1 MRRNPISLLLVAC
14 SLVGTKAV
22 GAEEDILGPGK
33 VNVALPNEHDY
44 KVERRLVPL
53 IEQQLPNLKRCYDA
67 GPETSARWDSVL
79 TLGKTL
85 TSSIPELDLARA
97 LRRIEMA
104 NAAVLQAPAEQ
115 LERAKSEQQAASD
128 AFEAVR
134 KSVEALR
141 KEKGQQSL
149 EAVAPPALKAEEAQ
163 KRANAAADQAES
175 AAKQTD
181 AARTEFVHALVSV
194 ENAARSPKDFR
205 KAVSDPERVKACN
218 DYRAAFNIA
227 VRSQQAALEPSADTE
242 QAQIQAATVK
252 ARLEDTLG
260 KTTATTSA
268 VAGSSNLLE
277 QPGAPERIVY
287 TVMSALG
294 ADSETTGT
302 QLLMTLN
309 LASSLASSDAKPVE
323 SPFLRNLFV
332 RVGLP
337 LEVTE
342 GQSQADDPENA
353 PETDTPDVSRMSFV
367 VGGSLLDDSDPR
379 LHTDDKCFKFVKA
392 YIPPT
397 LDEEE
402 SQNRVRERQLYY
414 ASCAQ
419 IVANRQRLA
428 WRAGLGILT
437 TKEESHQRTKPEV
450 MAAALVY
457 GPTDW
462 LLFNAIG
469 QRFLQPYKVNT
480 VGGGFSAILD
490 AGGDQPGGQWG
501 RLSIDALGFAQFRE
515 KDEAAGISRSKEWE
529 ARLAITGSGKIV
541 SGGVAQFS
549 VGPRIFSSGD
559 VGLFTTVALT
569 YDADNLIHSLLT
581 PLPQTAAK

>member
-1 MRRNPISLLLVAC
+1 MRKTLISLVVVAC
-14 SLVGTKAV
+14 SAFESSAIRAEDELL
-22 GAEEDILGPGK
+22 GAARVNPSLTEEHTYSI
-33 VNVALPNEHDY
+33 
-44 KVERRLVPL
+44 ERRLVPL
-53 IEQQLPNLKRCYDA
+53 LEQQLPSVKRCYDV
-67 GPETSARWDSVL
+67 GPETSARWDGVL
-79 TLGKTL
+79 QRGKL
-85 TSSIPELDLARA
+85 LSSSITALDLAYA
-97 LRRIEMA
+97 GRRVETA
-104 NAAVLQAPAEQ
+104 NAAVIQATGDA
-115 LERAKSEQQAASD
+115 LERAKSEQKAASE
-128 AFEAVR
+128 AFEVLN
-134 KSVEALR
+134 KTS
-141 KEKGQQSL
+141 GPQQ
-149 EAVAPPALKAEEAQ
+149 AGAPPTTAEDATKQ
-163 KRANAAADQAES
+163 VGA
-175 AAKQTD
+175 AAKQADT
-181 AARTEFVHALVSV
+181 ARNEFVRALVTA

-205 KAVSDPERVKACN
+205 RAVNDPERVEACKA
-218 DYRAAFNIA
+218 YRAAFNVA
-227 VRSQQAALEPSADTE
+227 VRSQQPAALEPSPAKE
-242 QAQIQAATVK
+242 QAQIEAATVK
-252 ARLEDTLG
+252 ARLEDAIG

-268 VAGSSNLLE
+268 VTGSSNLVE

-309 LASSLASSDAKPVE
+309 LASAVASSDTKPVQN
-323 SPFLRNLFV
+323 PFLRNLFL

-342 GQSQADDPENA
+342 GKSQADDPESA
-353 PETDTPDVSRMSFV
+353 PETDAPEVSRMTFV
-367 VGGSLLDDSDPR
+367 VGGSLLDESDPR
-379 LHTDDKCFKFVKA
+379 LHTGDECFQFVKA

-397 LDEEE
+397 LDEAE
-402 SQNRVRERQLYY
+402 SRNRVRERQLYY

-428 WRAGLGILT
+428 WRVGLGTLT
-437 TKEESHQRTKPEV
+437 TKEESRQRTKPEV
-450 MAAALVY
+450 VAAALVY

-515 KDEAAGISRSKEWE
+515 KDDEASISRSKEWE
-529 ARLAITGSGKIV
+529 ARVAVTGSGKV
-541 SGGVAQFS
+541 VTGGVAQFS
-549 VGPRIFSSGD
+549 LGPRIFSSGE
-559 VGLFTTVALT
+559 VGLFSTVALT

-581 PLPQTAAK
+581 PLPETAAK